1 MIKIIGH
8 RGARDLWPENSL
20 SGFRKLAQM
29 PVEGAE
35 FDVHLTREGELLVI
49 HDPTLD
55 RTTDHT
61 GPVADLPA
69 GARRDV
75 LLRGSEGEHIPTLD
89 EVLDVLAPT
98 GLELHVELK
107 ADPTG
112 KPYPGLEK
120 MAADMLDARGLAERS
135 MLTSFNPDVLATVRA
150 VAPHIRT
157 LSSFDGKSADRMGL
171 EAGLTRLLDVSDII
185 AVEKS
190 LLGAQ
195 WDAIVSLV
203 PLERLGVWVPNE
215 EPDLVRWLAAPIRQL
230 TTDRPDRAVA
240 LRGA

>member
-1 MIKIIGH
+1 
-8 RGARDLWPENSL
+8 
-20 SGFRKLAQM
+20 
-29 PVEGAE
+29 
-35 FDVHLTREGELLVI
+35 
-49 HDPTLD
+49 
-55 RTTDHT
+55 
-61 GPVADLPA
+61 
-69 GARRDV
+69 
-75 LLRGSEGEHIPTLD
+75 
-89 EVLDVLAPT
+89 
-98 GLELHVELK
+98 
-107 ADPTG
+107 
-112 KPYPGLEK
+112 
-120 MAADMLDARGLAERS
+120 
-135 MLTSFNPDVLATVRA
+135 MLTSFNADVLATVRA

-195 WDAIVSLV
+195 WDAIIRLV
-203 PLERLGVWVPNE
+203 PLERLGVGVPNE

>member
-8 RGARDLWPENSL
+8 RGARDIWPENSL

-55 RTTDHT
+55 RTTDHA
-61 GPVADLPA
+61 GAVADLPA

-75 LLRGSEGEHIPTLD
+75 LLRGSEGEHIPTLG
-89 EVLDVLAPT
+89 EVLDVLAPA

-107 ADPTG
+107 ADAAG
-112 KPYPGLEK
+112 NPYPGLEK

-150 VAPHIRT
+150 VAPHIPT

-171 EAGLTRLLDVSDII
+171 EAGLGRLLEVSDII
-185 AVEKS
+185 AVEKN

-195 WDAIVSLV
+195 WDAIVRLV